1 MKNEIISAYLAKVSV
16 IVSMMIFLIWYFEM
30 VFDINRSYLSPFLIG
45 GLLILIVTFCRLVMY
60 EEFVGTPMIYVNDEK
75 EKRFL
80 NRRTRMKHILF
91 LILIMLYLTCVN
103 NIVVP
108 LITNNEKSN
117 DLTVGWFFIIPI
129 IVMMFVSDKRIKISD
144 TPTVPAMEKINT
156 QDRMLNMI
164 PNYNFSDEYER
175 TRIIKAYSS
184 NAIWQLIVLL
194 FVSII
199 DIIVEHIMGHV
210 PISSYVAIAVVV
222 IAALCITY
230 RIKNLNHKK

>member
-16 IVSMMIFLIWYFEM
+16 IVCMMIFLIWYFEI

-45 GLLILIVTFCRLVMY
+45 GLLILIVTLCRLVMY

-80 NRRTRMKHILF
+80 NRRTRMKHIPF
-91 LILIMLYLTCVN
+91 LILIMLYLTCVD

-108 LITNNEKSN
+108 LITHIKMFDHLVSSI
-117 DLTVGWFFIIPI
+117 GFMIAI

-184 NAIWQLIVLL
+184 NAIWQLIALL
-194 FVSII
+194 FVSVI
-199 DIIVEHIMGHV
+199 DLVVEHIMGHV

-230 RIKNLNHKK
+230 RIKKLKS